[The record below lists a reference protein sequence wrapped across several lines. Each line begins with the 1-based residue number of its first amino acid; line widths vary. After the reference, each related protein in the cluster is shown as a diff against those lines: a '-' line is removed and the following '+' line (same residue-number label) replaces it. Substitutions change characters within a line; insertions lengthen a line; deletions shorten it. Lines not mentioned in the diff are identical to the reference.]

1 MQFSHSDRTAIK
13 ERLAAIDSPVHL
25 LFFEQSI
32 GCESCTRTH
41 KLLQQLIELSPHI
54 TLETMNLVLEKERAE
69 EYGGVDRVPAIVMSA
84 PGRNRI
90 RFFGAPIG
98 YELASFLQAISMTAA
113 GESGLNQQT
122 RAQLNA
128 LVVPVRIQVFFTP
141 SCVYCPQMV
150 TLANRFAIE
159 SLLISAT
166 AIDATEYPDLVRR
179 YNINGVPKTVIND
192 DVEVMGAV
200 SEAQLVEEILK
211 NFGTGKEQG
220 RRKNEEG
227 RMRNET

>member
-13 ERLAAIDSPVHL
+13 ERLAALDSPVRL

-32 GCESCTRTH
+32 GCESCTPTRQ
-41 KLLQQLIELSPHI
+41 LLQQLIELSPHI
-54 TLETMNLVLEKERAE
+54 TLETVNLVLEKERAE
-69 EYGGVDRVPAIVMSA
+69 EYGVDRVPAIVISA
-84 PGRNRI
+84 PSGNRI

-98 YELASFLQAISMTAA
+98 YELASFLQAIGMTAA

-122 RAQLNA
+122 RAQLKA
-128 LVVPVRIQVFFTP
+128 LAAPVHIQVFFTP
-141 SCVYCPQMV
+141 SCTYCPQMV
-150 TLANRFAIE
+150 TLASRFAIE

-200 SEAQLVEEILK
+200 SEDELLGQVLGLGIRESGLD
-211 NFGTGKEQG
+211 
-220 RRKNEEG
+220 
-227 RMRNET
+227 